1 MLMRKL
7 KTFTLILLFLILGFT
22 DYAEAT
28 ENIFVREVNKDQAVD
43 VLVEYSSKYI
53 EEKAKLGE
61 LISSRSGVITLK
73 AEVFNR
79 HEEYISYGIKDKTV
93 YAMWEDTNKYYPKR
107 VVLTDVDSSDS
118 IDKIDE
124 AITEARQKM
133 ITKNKT
139 SNMITIMIYILLGVQ
154 LPFFIK
160 GILIRIKNGEYRKKD
175 ATELYFAIMSFTA
188 WCMLM
193 LIQIFGEKNSGIL
206 VGFLAIIGLLGVVSC
221 YKAYSLLKDSK

>member
-1 MLMRKL
+1 MGKSKSFMV
-7 KTFTLILLFLILGFT
+7 ILLFLILGFT
-22 DYAEAT
+22 NHVEAIG
-28 ENIFVREVNKDQAVD
+28 NIFIRDVNKAQAVE
-43 VLVEYSSKYI
+43 VLVEYSSEYI

-61 LISSRSGVITLK
+61 ITSSRSGVITLK

-79 HEEYISYGIKDKTV
+79 HEEYISYGIKGKTV

-139 SNMITIMIYILLGVQ
+139 SNMITIMIYILLGIP

-160 GILIRIKNGEYRKKD
+160 DILIRIKNGEYRKKD

-193 LIQIFGEKNSGIL
+193 LIQIFGEKNSAIL
-206 VGFLAIIGLLGVVSC
+206 VGFLVIISLSGIVSC
-221 YKAYSLLKDSK
+221 YKVYSLLKGGE

>member
-73 AEVFNR
+73 AEVFGR

-93 YAMWEDTNKYYPKR
+93 YAVWDDTNKHYPKK
-107 VVLTDVDSSDS
+107 VVLADIDSSDS
-118 IDKIDE
+118 IDEIDE
-124 AITEARQKM
+124 SITEAIREM
-133 ITKNKT
+133 ILKNKT
-139 SNMITIMIYILLGVQ
+139 ADVITIMIYILLGVP

-175 ATELYFAIMSFTA
+175 AT
-188 WCMLM
+188 
-193 LIQIFGEKNSGIL
+193 
-206 VGFLAIIGLLGVVSC
+206 
-221 YKAYSLLKDSK
+221 